1 MFLANKEG
9 VAVIKKIISIIACF
23 LIAFLFSLN
32 SFAQVNTINDEDELL
47 NEFDSFLNN
56 CLSYQT
62 YGAEYNSESQPRQI
76 NTNRLIVSTNSN
88 VPLSDDYGAI
98 DKFEGLYNLHVMQY
112 SSVIAA
118 ETAYNYFNNN
128 TDVNC
133 VEFDKAIL
141 IDESVYDSEESNVL
155 TFSHSFQDASELVK
169 STSCVSNVDS
179 HVIEK
184 GQVVVAVIDTGV
196 DDSHPFF
203 QSSNG
208 SNRILPGIRELDNTP
223 YSNSSHGTHIAGIIV
238 ANTPENVKIQSYNFA
253 LYDDNINAYRGFVS
267 NLIFEIESA
276 VSHNAD
282 VINISMG
289 EMISSNTNSYLLE
302 QAIEDAI
309 NEDVVLAVSAGNSKD
324 NVNNYIPAG
333 FESVI
338 TVSAVNYYNQPWTVL
353 NGGTNYGSTVDI
365 SAPGADIYS
374 TVPNNGYAEL
384 TGTSMAAP
392 FVSAAAAILK
402 TYKRTLTCSQIS
414 NILKSTAT
422 VPSNWDSTKYGAGI
436 VNFEQMLS
444 HSLVKVDNPNIAL
457 GTNGKYI
464 IDGTAGVNY
473 FYTTDGSTP
482 TENSIRYTEP
492 FYAPSGCKVIKAI
505 AVSGNIKSNVTNY
518 QLIVNISKKIYYK
531 QTVKLDIP
539 KNAKIR
545 SIYSDDEKIVSVV
558 DPYEPSVYG
567 AKKGSA
573 TVTVNFDAG
582 RTYIYN
588 VTVDYSFWQ
597 WIIRLFFFGF
607 LWM

>member
-1 MFLANKEG
+1 M
-9 VAVIKKIISIIACF
+9 IKKAISFIVSF
-23 LIAFLFSLN
+23 LIAFSFSLH

-56 CLSYQT
+56 CLSSQT

-76 NTNRLIVSTNSN
+76 NTNRLIISTNSN

-118 ETAYNYFNNN
+118 ENAYNNFNNN

-133 VEFDKAIL
+133 VEFDKAIQ
-141 IDESVYDSEESNVL
+141 IDEPVYDSVESNAL
-155 TFSHSFQDASELVK
+155 TFSHSFLDASKLVK
-169 STSCVSNVDS
+169 STSSVSNVNS

-184 GQVVVAVIDTGV
+184 EQVVVAVIDTGV

-203 QSSNG
+203 QSDNG

-238 ANTPENVKIQSYNFA
+238 ANTPENIKIQSYNFA
-253 LYDDNINAYRGFVS
+253 LYDDNLNAYRGFVS

-289 EMISSNTNSYLLE
+289 EMISLNTNSYLLE

-309 NEDVVLAVSAGNSKD
+309 DKNIVVVVAAGNNKK
-324 NVNNYIPAG
+324 NVDDYIPAG

-338 TVSAVNYYNQPWTVL
+338 TVSAVNYLSHPWATL
-353 NGGTNYGSTVDI
+353 IGGTNYGSTVDI
-365 SAPGADIYS
+365 SAPGVDIYS
-374 TVPNNGYAEL
+374 TVPNNDYAEL

-414 NILKSTAT
+414 GILQSTAT
-422 VPSNWDSTKYGAGI
+422 VPTNWDSSKYGAGI

-444 HSLVKVDNPNIAL
+444 HSLVKVDNPGISV
-457 GTNGKYI
+457 GTSGKCSINGK
-464 IDGTAGVNY
+464 VNADY
-473 FYTTDGSTP
+473 YYTTDGSTP

-492 FYAPSGCKVIKAI
+492 FYVPSGCKVIKAI
-505 AVSGNIKSNVTNY
+505 AVSGNIKSDVTNY
-518 QLIVNISKKIYYK
+518 QLVVNISKKIYYK
-531 QTVKLDIP
+531 QTFKLDIP
-539 KNAKIR
+539 KNSKVR
-545 SIYSDDEKIVSVV
+545 SIYSDDEGIVSVV
-558 DPYEPSVYG
+558 EPYEPSVYG
-567 AKKGSA
+567 VKKGSA
-573 TVTVNFDAG
+573 TVTINLDTG
-582 RTYIYN
+582 KIYVYN
-588 VTVDYSFWQ
+588 ITVDYSFWQ
-597 WIIRLFFFGF
+597 WIVRLFFLGF